1 MLFYCRKL
9 GGFVDKETLKE
20 ILTGLITYGWMI
32 ALAMLGGLVAF
43 IRRLNQ
49 SKEPKPLKEIFMRL
63 FGELIISAFA
73 GIITV
78 LLCIYWNMPLVLI
91 GVLAGIAGHLGGKAI
106 DTFVLIWKA
115 IVSGGKLP

>member
-1 MLFYCRKL
+1 M
-9 GGFVDKETLKE
+9 DKETLRE
-20 ILTGLITYGWMI
+20 FITGLITYGWIIGLSMF
-32 ALAMLGGLVAF
+32 GGLVAF

-49 SKEPKPLKEIFMRL
+49 SPEPQPLRLIFWRL
-63 FGELIISAFA
+63 TGELIVSAFA

-106 DTFVLIWKA
+106 DTFVLIWKSV
-115 IVSGGKLP
+115 ISGGKIQ

>member
-1 MLFYCRKL
+1 M
-9 GGFVDKETLKE
+9 DKETLKE
-20 ILTGLITYGWMI
+20 IVTGLITYGWMI
-32 ALAMLGGLVAF
+32 ALAMFGGLVAF

-49 SKEPKPLKEIFMRL
+49 SKKPKPLKEIFMRL

-78 LLCIYWNMPLVLI
+78 LLCIYWDMPLVLI
-91 GVLAGIAGHLGGKAI
+91 GVLAGMAGHLGGKAI

-115 IVSGGKLP
+115 VVSGGKLP